1 MSLFFHPV
9 FYWGNFS
16 KKYFQKWGVQ
26 KKKDKGRWVN
36 SVFEHFS
43 GSENNVL
50 PYFVIIFEYS
60 FDRCANHALH
70 IEYSL

>member
-1 MSLFFHPV
+1 MSLFFLSCILLGQ
-9 FYWGNFS
+9 FFQKIFS
-16 KKYFQKWGVQ
+16 KVGGS

-50 PYFVIIFEYS
+50 PYFVSIFEYS